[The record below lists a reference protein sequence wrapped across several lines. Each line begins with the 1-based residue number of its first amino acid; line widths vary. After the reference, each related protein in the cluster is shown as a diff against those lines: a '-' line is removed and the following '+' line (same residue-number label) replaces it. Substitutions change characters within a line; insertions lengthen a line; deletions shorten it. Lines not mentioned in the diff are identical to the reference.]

1 MKRLIK
7 KYETE
12 GTQLTNSE
20 NMILRAYYN
29 EYTIS
34 DELVFNNMTTVY
46 PVDIKDLVKTLRE
59 NEIKSFIV
67 DNPTTNLQEWI
78 IDFIQE
84 DVKLAGPATY
94 EIKQWDKNET
104 ATGLLFNL

>member
-1 MKRLIK
+1 MKELIK

-29 EYTIS
+29 PYNIS
-34 DELVFNNMTTVY
+34 DKLVFNNMTTVY
-46 PVDIKDLVKTLRE
+46 QVDIKDLIKTLRE

-78 IDFIQE
+78 IDFMEE
-84 DVKLAGPATY
+84 DVKLIGPATY
-94 EIKQWDKNET
+94 EIKEWDENRVE
-104 ATGLLFNL
+104 TGLLFNL